1 MPQKSGKT
9 LISCLISK
17 IPYFR
22 VFPLFGG
29 IRPIQTLVIHRVC
42 HVDSMQRSEVR
53 ANSPVVH
60 GSTKLE
66 RALWYKNGKP
76 AFKRVLIPV
85 SVLGT

>member
-17 IPYFR
+17 IPYFK

-29 IRPIQTLVIHRVC
+29 IRPIQTLVLHRVC
-42 HVDSMQRSEVR
+42 HVDSMQRSAVR

-60 GSTKLE
+60 GSTKARESSLVKE
-66 RALWYKNGKP
+66 RKNR
-76 AFKRVLIPV
+76 F
-85 SVLGT
+85 